1 MKSTKLIA
9 PIIITIFTVIILML
23 YFFLWSIMP
32 VPAPFKVVF
41 LLALLGLMG
50 VTVYNLVERIE
61 EIRSGEEDDL
71 SEY

>member
-50 VTVYNLVERIE
+50 VSVYNLVERIE

>member
-50 VTVYNLVERIE
+50 VSVYNLVERIE

-71 SEY
+71 SQY

>member
-50 VTVYNLVERIE
+50 VSVY
-61 EIRSGEEDDL
+61 L
-71 SEY
+71 SLIHI

>member
-23 YFFLWSIMP
+23 YFFLWSIVP
-32 VPAPFKVVF
+32 IPAPIKVVLLLG
-41 LLALLGLMG
+41 LLALMG
-50 VTVYNLVERIE
+50 VSVYTLVARIE

-71 SEY
+71 SKY